1 MGKIESK
8 LLWMNYFRN
17 GLDKHNEFL
26 VRFCSIV
33 LYHIDEFNESY
44 EKIFSYKV
52 VKKALKDLTA
62 SVYNLNSC
70 ATKQD
75 IAASVRLLLVDIMEN
90 YNGSEEYMLTQIP
103 ELEKTDMFDHYIKTA
118 DESCDEL
125 NDEETIDDILDGLK
139 KVEREIMSEW
149 VDSKTHKY
157 NIYSQKQSY

>member
-1 MGKIESK
+1 MEKIESK
-8 LLWMNYFRN
+8 LFWMNYFRN

-33 LYHIDEFNESY
+33 LYHADEFNESY

-62 SVYNLNSC
+62 SVYSLNPC

-75 IAASVRLLLVDIMEN
+75 VAVSVRLLLADSMGN
-90 YNGSEEYMLTQIP
+90 YKSFEKYLLTMIP
-103 ELEKTDMFDHYIKTA
+103 EIGQSGMYDHYVKIS

-125 NDEETIDDILDGLK
+125 NDEETKDDILDGLMEM
-139 KVEREIMSEW
+139 EREIMSE
-149 VDSKTHKY
+149 
-157 NIYSQKQSY
+157 